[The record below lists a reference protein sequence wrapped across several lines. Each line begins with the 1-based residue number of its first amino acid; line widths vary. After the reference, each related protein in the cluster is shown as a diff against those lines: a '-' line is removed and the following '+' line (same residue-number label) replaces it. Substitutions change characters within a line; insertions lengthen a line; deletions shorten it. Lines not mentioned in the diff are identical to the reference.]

1 MARPKKIEGSSR
13 HGKHA
18 PGAFRISLYLSA
30 EEKAIAIL
38 TAERQ
43 GKTLTDILRNGIV
56 CEATRSGI
64 MVNGCVAE
72 RYRARINAY
81 RQVLE
86 AEAQTKRSTEK

>member
-1 MARPKKIEGSSR
+1 MARPRKASGESR

-18 PGAFRISLYLSA
+18 PDVFRVSLYLSA

-38 TAERQ
+38 TAEKQ
-43 GKTLTDILRNGIV
+43 GKTLSDILRNGIMN
-56 CEATRSGI
+56 EATRSG
-64 MVNGCVAE
+64 VVENGSVVE
-72 RYRARINAY
+72 KFRARIMAY